1 MSLVNDCITR
11 AQYGRAKPNTPRR
24 TRKAP
29 FGCDGVT
36 SQRMLTGPQASCN
49 VYTHFLNPLLD
60 KKKNPRRRRR
70 ISKRRSLK
78 LFLTAIAGSLAH
90 PSVSRHRCSWAPF
103 VDSLPATP
111 PPLQLAAIITASSVN
126 GRRRHS
132 KKGKRRQRDIV
143 RKTPGH
149 ALKPDLDIWFSG
161 AGGDWGDGEGEIYTA
176 LKTLRVRH

>member
-1 MSLVNDCITR
+1 MDRETQRDPPYPGRCYNCGGFGHFWRECNRYRQRRPWNTR
-11 AQYGRAKPNTPRR
+11 GDRRMPEGHRREEAVPESTAQGKL
-24 TRKAP
+24 
-29 FGCDGVT
+29 DVT
-36 SQRMLTGPQASCN
+36 SSGD
-49 VYTHFLNPLLD
+49 HD
-60 KKKNPRRRRR
+60 RR
-70 ISKRRSLK
+70 
-78 LFLTAIAGSLAH
+78 
-90 PSVSRHRCSWAPF
+90 RCSWAPF

-132 KKGKRRQRDIV
+132 RKGKRRQRDIV